1 MAWDDIPEWSFEVA
15 QQLLDEVRKKDEF
28 TFHHCCRVGRG
39 SRRLGKAMGLNVY
52 EQAILEYSGLF
63 HDIGKARIP
72 VEILVKPGR
81 LDKAEIEVMK
91 SHPEL
96 SAEMIM
102 AWQHVPFFRFLLPG
116 IRYHHEKI
124 DGGGYPNAIRGEA
137 IPLFAR
143 IIAVVDGFDAM
154 TNQRPYRNPLPEEK
168 AIQEIRD
175 FSGKQFDMR
184 IAAEFLKLLPEYK
197 KEDQKE
203 NSQEL
208 VVARLIKAA

>member
-1 MAWDDIPEWSFEVA
+1 
-15 QQLLDEVRKKDEF
+15 
-28 TFHHCCRVGRG
+28 
-39 SRRLGKAMGLNVY
+39 
-52 EQAILEYSGLF
+52 F